1 MVLRASSLAKS
12 CFVFLVHHWTLLLR
26 DRPDVV
32 AQLDDATRQ
41 KVEIHLRRTHRL

>member
-1 MVLRASSLAKS
+1 VVLRAPSLAKS
-12 CFVFLVHHWTLLLR
+12 CFVFLVHHWQLLLH

-41 KVEIHLRRTHRL
+41 KIENHLRRTRRL